1 MSDRPFDPDGLLVPV
16 PFSALAGWDGSD
28 PATALAA
35 FSLGV
40 LPDRRARPPAPRLV
54 AAGAALDRLAA
65 DARLLIAAGPVPAP
79 VARTFFER
87 FFRAFRIG
95 AAGGGFLTGYFE
107 PELPA
112 SLVATERFS
121 VPLLALPPGL
131 EPVAPEAL
139 PPGFPAGV
147 TVGRRTGDGLVPLPD
162 RAAIDAGALGELA
175 PPLVYLENPVDAF
188 FVHVQGAARLR
199 LADGTVLRVGYAG
212 RNGWPYTAIGRVLV
226 QRGVARPEE
235 LTADRLRA
243 RLLADPAAGQA
254 LMHENRSFIF
264 FRRVDEV
271 PADAGPPGT
280 AGVPLTAG
288 ISLAVDPAFVPLGS
302 PLVFSAALPDPDGGT
317 ATPTVRL
324 GVAQDTGS
332 AIKGAARADL
342 FVGSGAE
349 AGMIAG
355 RMRQPATFTLLVPR
369 TLLPEGA
376 DD

>member
-1 MSDRPFDPDGLLVPV
+1 M
-16 PFSALAGWDGSD
+16 AGWAGSD
-28 PATALAA
+28 PAAALAA

-40 LPDRRARPPAPRLV
+40 LPDRRARPPASRLV
-54 AAGAALDRLAA
+54 AAGAALDRLAS
-65 DARLLIAAGPVPAP
+65 DARLLIATGPVPAP
-79 VARTFFER
+79 IARTFFER

-131 EPVAPEAL
+131 EPVAPDAL
-139 PPGFPAGV
+139 PPGFPEGV
-147 TVGRRTGDGLVPLPD
+147 TVGRRTGDGLVALPD
-162 RAAIDAGALGELA
+162 RAAIEAGALGELA

-199 LADGTVLRVGYAG
+199 LPDGTVLRVGYAG

-302 PLVFSAALPDPDGGT
+302 PLVFAADLPDPDGAD
-317 ATPTVRL
+317 ATPMVRL

-349 AGMIAG
+349 AGLIAG